1 MDWLDTNSLKLT
13 KRSLDNLWM
22 SQRYSMENIA
32 NIDTPNYKAKWVS
45 FENQLGARLKAGKN
59 ATSRAK
65 VVADVDDAI
74 KNTKSLVL
82 RDYSETAREDNN
94 NVDLDSEFVEIAR
107 IQLQYQY
114 SIRQISQ
121 EFQRL
126 RTAIIGQ

>member
-22 SQRYSMENIA
+22 SERYSMENIA
-32 NIDTPNYKAKWVS
+32 NIDMPNYKAKWVS

-107 IQLQYQY
+107 TQLQYQY

>member
-107 IQLQYQY
+107 TQLQYQY

>member
-74 KNTKSLVL
+74 KNTK
-82 RDYSETAREDNN
+82 
-94 NVDLDSEFVEIAR
+94 
-107 IQLQYQY
+107 
-114 SIRQISQ
+114 
-121 EFQRL
+121 
-126 RTAIIGQ
+126 

>member
-94 NVDLDSEFVEIAR
+94 NVGLDSEFVEIAR
-107 IQLQYQY
+107 TQLQYQY

>member
-65 VVADVDDAI
+65 IVADVDDAI

-107 IQLQYQY
+107 TQLQYQY

>member
-32 NIDTPNYKAKWVS
+32 NIDMPNYKAKWVS

-107 IQLQYQY
+107 TQLQYQY

>member
-107 IQLQYQY
+107 TQLHYQY
-114 SIRQISQ
+114 SIRHISQ

>member
-1 MDWLDTNSLKLT
+1 
-13 KRSLDNLWM
+13 
-22 SQRYSMENIA
+22 MENIA

-107 IQLQYQY
+107 TQLQYQY